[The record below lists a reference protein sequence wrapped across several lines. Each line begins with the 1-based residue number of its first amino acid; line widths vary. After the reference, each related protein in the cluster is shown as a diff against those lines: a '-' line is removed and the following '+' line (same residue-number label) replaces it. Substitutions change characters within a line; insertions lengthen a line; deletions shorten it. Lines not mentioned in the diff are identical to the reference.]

1 MVEEI
6 VENQDHELP
15 LEGVGRRLQRER
27 EARGISLEQIAEQ
40 TRISERHLEL
50 IEQDKFSELPARTYA
65 YGFSRS
71 YARALG
77 MDEGEI
83 VNDLRA
89 ELDNTLAGRPRY
101 TPAFEPGDPAK
112 APPRGV
118 VWASTIAVLLLAIG
132 SYVFY
137 GRFIAPG
144 ADPVPLV
151 SEESL
156 ESAETDVAQA
166 EAASTGS
173 SQNVGTLPDQVVF
186 TALEDGVWVSFYE
199 ANGRRLEQKLMAIGE
214 SFTVPA
220 DAADPRIWT
229 GRPDAFAITIGGE
242 AAPRLAEEEV
252 TVRDIPITA
261 DALRSRVA
269 VDAGSTVMSADPG

>member
-144 ADPVPLV
+144 ADPAPLV

-156 ESAETDVAQA
+156 ESTEADVAQA
-166 EAASTGS
+166 EAASIGS

-214 SFTVPA
+214 SFIVPA
-220 DAADPRIWT
+220 DADDPRIWT

-261 DALRSRVA
+261 DALRSRVT

>member
-27 EARGISLEQIAEQ
+27 EAQGVSLEQIAEQ

-50 IEQDKFSELPARTYA
+50 IEQDKFSELPARTYV

-77 MDEGEI
+77 LDEGEI

-112 APPRGV
+112 APPLGV
-118 VWASTIAVLLLAIG
+118 VWASAIAVLLLAIG

-137 GRFIAPG
+137 GRFTAPG
-144 ADPVPLV
+144 ADPAPLV
-151 SEESL
+151 SEETL

-166 EAASTGS
+166 EAAPTGS

-220 DAADPRIWT
+220 DADDPRIWT

-242 AAPRLAEEEV
+242 AAPRLADEEI

-261 DALRSRVA
+261 DALRSRVP
-269 VDAGSTVMSADPG
+269 VDPGSTEMSADPG

>member
-144 ADPVPLV
+144 ADPAPLV

-156 ESAETDVAQA
+156 ESAETDVAQT

-220 DAADPRIWT
+220 DADDPRIWT

>member
-144 ADPVPLV
+144 ADPAPLV

-166 EAASTGS
+166 GAASIGS

-261 DALRSRVA
+261 DALRSRVT
-269 VDAGSTVMSADPG
+269 VDAGSTVMSADRG